1 MPWRRSVKILIAFG
15 LTVAIVV
22 LGGFAL
28 VILRTTSVADAQV
41 SGIQFGSQAWSGTIT
56 ITGDTTVLGRLKVQP
71 GTTVRFAVG
80 DDQGGGS
87 ELPPDGFNDHDP
99 SRLIA
104 YERTHADLTVLG
116 TLTAVGTPEA
126 PITFTSSAATPALA
140 DWQGIGFFGNGSR
153 FEHVVVEWSRN
164 GITPLNWRFS
174 RHQDSVLR
182 NSVVRHTLW
191 GCVSGGDS
199 SMHIIANEISD
210 CGHEGVDQ
218 QDGSMTIRD
227 NMITRSQ
234 GGIVVL
240 AGSPT
245 IEGNRFIDVGVGPP
259 VVVVAPGAT
268 PRVGENE
275 VVRYAQPGSMK
286 WTYQGFSYCMGL
298 GSC

>member
-1 MPWRRSVKILIAFG
+1 MTTTTEPRRKLKI
-15 LTVAIVV
+15 
-22 LGGFAL
+22 
-28 VILRTTSVADAQV
+28 
-41 SGIQFGSQAWSGTIT
+41 
-56 ITGDTTVLGRLKVQP
+56 VQ
-71 GTTVRFAVG
+71 
-80 DDQGGGS
+80 
-87 ELPPDGFNDHDP
+87 DG
-99 SRLIA
+99 
-104 YERTHADLTVLG
+104 
-116 TLTAVGTPEA
+116 EA
-126 PITFTSSAATPALA
+126 PSTPRAAPLLTLSDLRALSSEALERAYAAAATPALA

-153 FEHVVVEWSRN
+153 FERVVVEWSRN
-164 GITPLNWRFS
+164 GITPVNWRLS

-199 SMHIIANEISD
+199 SMHVIANEISD
-210 CGHEGVDQ
+210 CGHEGIDQ
-218 QDGSMTIRD
+218 QDGNMTIRD
-227 NMITRSQ
+227 NVITRSQ

-245 IEGNRFIDVGVGPP
+245 IEGNRFIDVRVGPP

-286 WTYQGFSYCMGL
+286 WTYQGFSYCMGP